1 MNTSI
6 QLLVSEGPETDHR
19 LAAEGHTFLG
29 IISPNFSEL
38 HLFRKKDDAGPEVT
52 SVQELFTASDDA
64 TAQNLIRAGHVF
76 HGMVALPNAK
86 QLLYVFG
93 TQADA
98 QNSRRAEADRLGFG
112 SVARM
117 VNHERWLMEHATP
130 EYLKWAQSVMTANSE
145 ALVAA
150 IPGYKDIAHH
160 AYIGEAELPEV
171 GRVSLH
177 VSTTG
182 RELTTDPQ
190 RKLIVAQLREVDDL
204 QRNSSAVLWGHVTLP
219 SGKRV
224 FVLQA

>member
-6 QLLVSEGPETDHR
+6 QLLVSGCTETDHS
-19 LAAEGHTFLG
+19 LAAQGHTFVG
-29 IISPNFSEL
+29 VIFPNFSEL

-52 SVQELFTASDDA
+52 MPQELFTVSDDA
-64 TAQNLIRAGHVF
+64 TAQDRIRSGDVF

-93 TQADA
+93 TQSDA
-98 QNSRRAEADRLGFG
+98 QHSRRAEANRLGFG

-117 VNHERWLMEHATP
+117 VNHELWLMEHATP

-160 AYIGEAELPEV
+160 AYIGDAELPEV
-171 GRVSLH
+171 GLVSLH
-177 VSTTG
+177 VSTAG
-182 RELTTDPQ
+182 RELSTDPQ
-190 RKLIVAQLREVDDL
+190 RKLMVAQLREVHNL
-204 QRNSSAVLWGHVTLP
+204 QVNSAAVLWGHVNLP

-224 FVLQA
+224 FVLQG